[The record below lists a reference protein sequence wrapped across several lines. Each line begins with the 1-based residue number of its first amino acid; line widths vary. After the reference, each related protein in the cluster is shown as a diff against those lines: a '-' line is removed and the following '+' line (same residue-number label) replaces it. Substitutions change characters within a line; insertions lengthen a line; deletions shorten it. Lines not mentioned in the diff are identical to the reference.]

1 MKNFLLTLLLLSFSI
16 YGLAKNSQKHI
27 TVSDTTVYTVVDKM
41 PEFPGGHDSLDMF
54 LARHF
59 VWPTVLLESG
69 IQGRIGLY
77 FIVEKNGHL
86 THIAVF
92 REVTPAM
99 DKEAIRLFS
108 IMPNWISGEKNGKKV
123 RVSQTFLFDFAKIA
137 ILKDNLR
144 K

>member
-1 MKNFLLTLLLLSFSI
+1 MVLSQNKNEIL
-16 YGLAKNSQKHI
+16 Q
-27 TVSDTTVYTVVDKM
+27 SDTTVYTVVDKM
-41 PEFPGGHDSLDMF
+41 PEFPGGKDSLDMF

-86 THIAVF
+86 THIGVF
-92 REVTPAM
+92 REVAPAM
-99 DKEAIRLFS
+99 DKEAVRLFS
-108 IMPNWISGEKNGKKV
+108 IMPNWMPGEKNGKKV
-123 RVSQTFLFDFAKIA
+123 RVSQTFLFDFAKTA